1 MQEVNAANKISFRVN
16 DVNEMVVQDIV
27 LPLVN
32 AETSVI
38 LAYVTFRNGTF
49 LDENYFV
56 NNDYT
61 NNPSNFLISV
71 DGDFYIGG
79 NNLKIYDKD
88 AVSTDG
94 DTLVVD
100 KSTSFSFET
109 FSGADKSVDKI
120 ISEHIIYREEDGR
133 LCVLR
138 KMNVES
144 KNKPFF
150 TYSVRGND
158 KVSLLNID
166 EISRKHANYFFACK
180 EVRNFLYIPGITE
193 AGIAHVVGLKDV
205 LGEIVDA
212 SQNVLKEMVEVRVE
226 KLNKLLDTNSEIDTR
241 KEFSFTRD
249 VPFTGESFT
258 QDAIGVE
265 EILRQRQIVQSWEYL
280 QNSMIF

>member
-1 MQEVNAANKISFRVN
+1 MNAENKISFRVN

-27 LPLVN
+27 LPLIN

-38 LAYVTFRNGTF
+38 LAYVTFRSGTF
-49 LDENYFV
+49 LDESYFV

-61 NNPSNFLISV
+61 NNPSSLLISV

-120 ISEHIIYREEDGR
+120 VSDYIIYREEGGR

-138 KMNVES
+138 KMNVEN

-158 KVSLLNID
+158 KVSLFNID
-166 EISRKHANYFFACK
+166 EISRKHANYFFASR
-180 EVRNFLYIPGITE
+180 EVRNFLHIPGITE
-193 AGIAHVVGLKDV
+193 AGIAHVVGLKDI

-212 SQNVLKEMVEVRVE
+212 SRNVLKEMVESKQE
-226 KLNKLLDTNSEIDTR
+226 KLNKLLDTGSEIDTR

-258 QDAIGVE
+258 QDAIDVE
-265 EILRQRQIVQSWEYL
+265 EILKQRQIVQSWEYL
-280 QNSMIF
+280 YKAQIYF